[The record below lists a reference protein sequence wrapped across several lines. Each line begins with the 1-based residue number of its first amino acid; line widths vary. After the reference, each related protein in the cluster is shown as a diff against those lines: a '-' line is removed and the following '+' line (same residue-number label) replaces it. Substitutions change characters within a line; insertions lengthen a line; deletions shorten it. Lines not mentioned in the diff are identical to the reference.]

1 MLLFV
6 GERDRASQL
15 IFDAST
21 IYKDKLGESHPS
33 TVDVVSVASQIQEQG
48 VVPFSR
54 NGTGGGGVR
63 SGGGGGVSGGMD
75 GGKGITQGSVEGMQ
89 GYSELMNQFPS
100 DMPRA
105 ATQSPIPLPPQ
116 SRGVS
121 AGMSVGSGMG
131 GSGAL

>member
-63 SGGGGGVSGGMD
+63 S
-75 GGKGITQGSVEGMQ
+75 
-89 GYSELMNQFPS
+89 
-100 DMPRA
+100 
-105 ATQSPIPLPPQ
+105 
-116 SRGVS
+116 RG
-121 AGMSVGSGMG
+121 
-131 GSGAL
+131 